1 MDKDKSNVVLVTG
14 ATGGIGKSIVTKFAE
29 RGMTLAIADKDEE
42 QANKLAYEI
51 NHNDG
56 KAMVFPGDLL
66 DKKYCDNIAITVKEK
81 LGSIDILINNAGLM
95 RRGDITQTNDED
107 YELSMKINVEA
118 PFRLIRAAIP
128 IMAAAGGGS
137 IVNISSCWG
146 INPGP
151 NHLIYCTTKGALASM
166 TKCLGRDHAHQN
178 IRINAV
184 CPNEVNTPML
194 RTGFKIRGLNPD
206 DALDELN
213 QSVPI
218 GRIAEPDEI
227 ADVVAFLSSDEA
239 RYICGSLVEIN
250 GGKPFTN
257 KIIVITGATRGIGLA
272 CAMRLQKEGAI
283 ICAIQRGNSKLF
295 DSFWV

>member
-1 MDKDKSNVVLVTG
+1 M
-14 ATGGIGKSIVTKFAE
+14 A
-29 RGMTLAIADKDEE
+29 
-42 QANKLAYEI
+42 
-51 NHNDG
+51 
-56 KAMVFPGDLL
+56 FPGDLL
-66 DKKYCDNIAITVKEK
+66 DQNYSDSLANEVKEK

-95 RRGDITQTNDED
+95 RRGDITQTSDED

-118 PFRLIRAAIP
+118 PFRLIRASIP
-128 IMAAAGGGS
+128 LMAESGGGS

-151 NHLIYCTTKGALASM
+151 NHLIYCTTKAALAAM

-194 RTGFKIRGLNPD
+194 RTGFEIRGLNPD
-206 DALDELN
+206 DAIEELN

-218 GRIAEPDEI
+218 GHIAEPEEI
-227 ADVVAFLSSDEA
+227 ADVVAFLSSYEA

-250 GGKPFTN
+250 GGKA
-257 KIIVITGATRGIGLA
+257 VY
-272 CAMRLQKEGAI
+272 
-283 ICAIQRGNSKLF
+283 
-295 DSFWV
+295 

>member
-1 MDKDKSNVVLVTG
+1 MGKDKSNVVLVTG
-14 ATGGIGKSIVTKFAE
+14 ASGGIGKAIVNKYSRQGLT
-29 RGMTLAIADKDEE
+29 MAIADKDEDK
-42 QANKLAYEI
+42 ANKLVHEI
-51 NHNDG
+51 NHGNG
-56 KAMVFPGDLL
+56 KAMAFPGDLL
-66 DKKYCDNIAITVKEK
+66 DQNYSDNLANEVKEK

-95 RRGDITQTNDED
+95 RRGDITQTSDED

-118 PFRLIRAAIP
+118 PFRLIRASIP
-128 IMAAAGGGS
+128 LMVDSGGGS

-151 NHLIYCTTKGALASM
+151 NHLIYCTTKAALAAM

-194 RTGFKIRGLNPD
+194 RTGFEIRGLNPD
-206 DALDELN
+206 DAMRELN

-218 GRIAEPDEI
+218 GHIAEPEEI
-227 ADVVAFLSSDEA
+227 ADVVAFLSSNEA

-250 GGKPFTN
+250 GGKA
-257 KIIVITGATRGIGLA
+257 VY
-272 CAMRLQKEGAI
+272 
-283 ICAIQRGNSKLF
+283 
-295 DSFWV
+295 

>member
-1 MDKDKSNVVLVTG
+1 MGKDKSNVVLVTG
-14 ATGGIGKSIVTKFAE
+14 ANGGIGKAIVNKYSRQGLT
-29 RGMTLAIADKDEE
+29 MAIADKDEDK
-42 QANKLAYEI
+42 ANKLVHEI
-51 NHNDG
+51 NHSNG
-56 KAMVFPGDLL
+56 KAMAFPGDLL
-66 DKKYCDNIAITVKEK
+66 DQNYSDNLANEVKEK

-95 RRGDITQTNDED
+95 RRGDITQTSDED

-118 PFRLIRAAIP
+118 PFRLIRASIP
-128 IMAAAGGGS
+128 LMVDSGGGS

-151 NHLIYCTTKGALASM
+151 NHLIYCTTKAALAAM

-194 RTGFKIRGLNPD
+194 RTGFEIRGLNPD
-206 DALDELN
+206 DAIRELN

-218 GRIAEPDEI
+218 GHIAEPEEI

-250 GGKPFTN
+250 GGKA
-257 KIIVITGATRGIGLA
+257 VY
-272 CAMRLQKEGAI
+272 
-283 ICAIQRGNSKLF
+283 
-295 DSFWV
+295 

>member
-1 MDKDKSNVVLVTG
+1 MNNKKSNVVLVTG
-14 ATGGIGKSIVTKFAE
+14 ANGGIGKAIVNKYS
-29 RGMTLAIADKDEE
+29 RQGLTLAIADKDEDA
-42 QANKLAYEI
+42 ANKLVHEI
-51 NHNDG
+51 NHGNG
-56 KAMVFPGDLL
+56 KAMAFPGDLL
-66 DKKYCDNIAITVKEK
+66 DQNYSDNLANEVKEK

-95 RRGDITQTNDED
+95 RRGDITQTSDED

-118 PFRLIRAAIP
+118 PFRLIRASIP
-128 IMAAAGGGS
+128 LMVDSGGGS

-151 NHLIYCTTKGALASM
+151 NHLIYCTTKAALAAM

-194 RTGFKIRGLNPD
+194 RTGFEIRGLNPD
-206 DALDELN
+206 DAMRELN

-218 GRIAEPDEI
+218 GHIAEPEEI

-250 GGKPFTN
+250 GGKA
-257 KIIVITGATRGIGLA
+257 VY
-272 CAMRLQKEGAI
+272 
-283 ICAIQRGNSKLF
+283 
-295 DSFWV
+295 

>member
-14 ATGGIGKSIVTKFAE
+14 ANGGIGKAIVNKYS
-29 RGMTLAIADKDEE
+29 RQGLTLAIADKDEE
-42 QANKLAYEI
+42 QANKLVHEI
-51 NHNDG
+51 NRGNG
-56 KAMVFPGDLL
+56 KAMAFPGDLL
-66 DKKYCDNIAITVKEK
+66 DQNYSDCLANEVKEK

-95 RRGDITQTNDED
+95 RRGDITQTSDED

-118 PFRLIRAAIP
+118 PFRLIRASIP
-128 IMAAAGGGS
+128 LMVESGGGS

-151 NHLIYCTTKGALASM
+151 NHLIYCTTKAALAAM
-166 TKCLGRDHAHQN
+166 TKCLGRDHADQN

-194 RTGFKIRGLNPD
+194 RTGFEVRGLNPD
-206 DALDELN
+206 DAIEELN

-218 GRIAEPDEI
+218 GHIAEPEEI

-250 GGKPFTN
+250 GGKA
-257 KIIVITGATRGIGLA
+257 VY
-272 CAMRLQKEGAI
+272 
-283 ICAIQRGNSKLF
+283 
-295 DSFWV
+295 

>member
-1 MDKDKSNVVLVTG
+1 MGKDKSNVVLVTG
-14 ATGGIGKSIVTKFAE
+14 ATGGIGKSIVNKYAE
-29 RGMTLAIADKDEE
+29 QGFTLAIADKNEDE
-42 QANKLAYEI
+42 ANKLANEI
-51 NHNDG
+51 NHNG
-56 KAMVFPGDLL
+56 GMAMVFYGNLL
-66 DKKYCDNIAITVKEK
+66 DQSYCDNLTSEVQTK
-81 LGSIDILINNAGLM
+81 LGTVGILINNAGFM
-95 RRGDITQTNDED
+95 SRGDITQTSDED

-118 PFRLIRAAIP
+118 PFRLIRASIP
-128 IMAAAGGGS
+128 LMVESGGGS

-151 NHLIYCTTKGALASM
+151 NHLIYCTTKAALAAM

-194 RTGFKIRGLNPD
+194 RTGFEIRGLNPD
-206 DALDELN
+206 DAIEELN

-218 GRIAEPDEI
+218 GHIAEPEEI

-250 GGKPFTN
+250 GGKA
-257 KIIVITGATRGIGLA
+257 VY
-272 CAMRLQKEGAI
+272 
-283 ICAIQRGNSKLF
+283 
-295 DSFWV
+295 

>member
-1 MDKDKSNVVLVTG
+1 MGKDKSNVVLVTG
-14 ATGGIGKSIVTKFAE
+14 ATGGIGKSIVNKYAEQGFA
-29 RGMTLAIADKDEE
+29 LAIADKDEDE
-42 QANKLAYEI
+42 ANKLANEI
-51 NHNDG
+51 NHNG
-56 KAMVFPGDLL
+56 GMAMVFYGDLL
-66 DKKYCDNIAITVKEK
+66 DQSYCDNLTSEVQTK
-81 LGSIDILINNAGLM
+81 LGTVGILINNAGFM
-95 RRGDITQTNDED
+95 SRGDITQTSDED

-118 PFRLIRAAIP
+118 PFRLIRASIP
-128 IMAAAGGGS
+128 LMVESGGGS

-151 NHLIYCTTKGALASM
+151 NHLIYCTTKAALAAM

-194 RTGFKIRGLNPD
+194 RTGFEIRGLNPD
-206 DALDELN
+206 DAIEELN

-218 GRIAEPDEI
+218 GHIAEPEEI

-250 GGKPFTN
+250 GGKA
-257 KIIVITGATRGIGLA
+257 VY
-272 CAMRLQKEGAI
+272 
-283 ICAIQRGNSKLF
+283 
-295 DSFWV
+295 

>member
-1 MDKDKSNVVLVTG
+1 MGKDKSNVVLVTG
-14 ATGGIGKSIVTKFAE
+14 ANGGIGKAIVNKYS
-29 RGMTLAIADKDEE
+29 RQGLTLAIADKDEE
-42 QANKLAYEI
+42 QANKLVHEI
-51 NHNDG
+51 NRGNG
-56 KAMVFPGDLL
+56 KAMAFPGDLL
-66 DKKYCDNIAITVKEK
+66 DQNYSDSLANEVKEK

-95 RRGDITQTNDED
+95 RRGDITQTSDED

-118 PFRLIRAAIP
+118 PFRLIRASIP
-128 IMAAAGGGS
+128 LMVESGGGS

-151 NHLIYCTTKGALASM
+151 NHLIYCTTKAALAAM

-194 RTGFKIRGLNPD
+194 RTGFEIRGLNPD
-206 DALDELN
+206 DAITELN
-213 QSVPI
+213 HSVPI
-218 GRIAEPDEI
+218 GHIAEPEEI

-250 GGKPFTN
+250 GGKA
-257 KIIVITGATRGIGLA
+257 VY
-272 CAMRLQKEGAI
+272 
-283 ICAIQRGNSKLF
+283 
-295 DSFWV
+295 

>member
-1 MDKDKSNVVLVTG
+1 MGKDKSNVVLVTG
-14 ATGGIGKSIVTKFAE
+14 ANGGIGKAIVNKYSRQGLT
-29 RGMTLAIADKDEE
+29 MAIADKEE
-42 QANKLAYEI
+42 DAANKLVHEI
-51 NHNDG
+51 NSSNG
-56 KAMVFPGDLL
+56 KAMAFPGDLL
-66 DKKYCDNIAITVKEK
+66 DQNYSDNLANEVKEK

-95 RRGDITQTNDED
+95 RRGDITQTSDED

-118 PFRLIRAAIP
+118 PFRLIRASIP
-128 IMAAAGGGS
+128 LMVDSGGGS

-151 NHLIYCTTKGALASM
+151 NHLIYCTTKAALAAM

-194 RTGFKIRGLNPD
+194 RTGFEIRGLNTD
-206 DALDELN
+206 DAIRELN

-218 GRIAEPDEI
+218 GHIAEPEEI

-250 GGKPFTN
+250 GGKA
-257 KIIVITGATRGIGLA
+257 VY
-272 CAMRLQKEGAI
+272 
-283 ICAIQRGNSKLF
+283 
-295 DSFWV
+295 

>member
-1 MDKDKSNVVLVTG
+1 MTKDKSNVVLVTG
-14 ATGGIGKSIVTKFAE
+14 ATGGIGKSIVNKYAE
-29 RGMTLAIADKDEE
+29 QGFTLAIADKDEDE
-42 QANKLAYEI
+42 ANKLANEI
-51 NHNDG
+51 NHNG
-56 KAMVFPGDLL
+56 GMAMVFYGDLL
-66 DKKYCDNIAITVKEK
+66 DQSYCDNLTSEVQTK
-81 LGSIDILINNAGLM
+81 LGTVGILINNAGFM
-95 RRGDITQTNDED
+95 SRGDITQTSDEE

-118 PFRLIRAAIP
+118 PFRLIRASIP
-128 IMAAAGGGS
+128 LMVESGGGS

-151 NHLIYCTTKGALASM
+151 NHLIYCTTKAALAAM

-194 RTGFKIRGLNPD
+194 RTGFEIRGLNPD
-206 DALDELN
+206 DAIEELN

-218 GRIAEPDEI
+218 GHIAEPEEI

-250 GGKPFTN
+250 GGKA
-257 KIIVITGATRGIGLA
+257 VY
-272 CAMRLQKEGAI
+272 
-283 ICAIQRGNSKLF
+283 
-295 DSFWV
+295 

>member
-1 MDKDKSNVVLVTG
+1 MGKDKSNVVLVTG
-14 ATGGIGKSIVTKFAE
+14 ANGGIGKAIVNKYSRQGLT
-29 RGMTLAIADKDEE
+29 MAIADKEE
-42 QANKLAYEI
+42 DAANKLVHEI
-51 NHNDG
+51 NSSNG
-56 KAMVFPGDLL
+56 KAMAFPGDLL
-66 DKKYCDNIAITVKEK
+66 DQNYSDNLANEVKEK

-95 RRGDITQTNDED
+95 RRGNITQTSDED

-118 PFRLIRAAIP
+118 PFRLIRASIP
-128 IMAAAGGGS
+128 LMVDSGGGS

-151 NHLIYCTTKGALASM
+151 NHLIYCTTKAALAAM

-194 RTGFKIRGLNPD
+194 RTGFEIRGLNPD
-206 DALDELN
+206 DAIRELN

-218 GRIAEPDEI
+218 GHIAEPEEI

-250 GGKPFTN
+250 GGKA
-257 KIIVITGATRGIGLA
+257 VY
-272 CAMRLQKEGAI
+272 
-283 ICAIQRGNSKLF
+283 
-295 DSFWV
+295 

>member
-1 MDKDKSNVVLVTG
+1 MYK
-14 ATGGIGKSIVTKFAE
+14 
-29 RGMTLAIADKDEE
+29 R
-42 QANKLAYEI
+42 Q
-51 NHNDG
+51 
-56 KAMVFPGDLL
+56 PGDLL
-66 DKKYCDNIAITVKEK
+66 DQNYSDNLANEVKEK

-95 RRGDITQTNDED
+95 RRGDITQTSDED

-118 PFRLIRAAIP
+118 PFRLIRASILL
-128 IMAAAGGGS
+128 MAESGGGS

-151 NHLIYCTTKGALASM
+151 NHLIYCTTKAALAAM

-194 RTGFKIRGLNPD
+194 RTGFEIRGLNPD
-206 DALDELN
+206 DAIEELN

-218 GRIAEPDEI
+218 GHIAEPEEI

-250 GGKPFTN
+250 GGKA
-257 KIIVITGATRGIGLA
+257 VY
-272 CAMRLQKEGAI
+272 
-283 ICAIQRGNSKLF
+283 
-295 DSFWV
+295 

>member
-1 MDKDKSNVVLVTG
+1 MVKDKSNVVLVTG
-14 ATGGIGKSIVTKFAE
+14 ATGGIGKSIVNKYS
-29 RGMTLAIADKDEE
+29 RQGLTLAIADKDEE
-42 QANKLAYEI
+42 QANKLVHEI
-51 NHNDG
+51 NHGNG

-66 DKKYCDNIAITVKEK
+66 DQNYCDSLANEVQKK

-95 RRGDITQTNDED
+95 RRGDITQTSDED
-107 YELSMKINVEA
+107 YDLSMKINVEA

-128 IMAAAGGGS
+128 LMAEAGGGS
-137 IVNISSCWG
+137 IVNVSSCWG

-151 NHLIYCTTKGALASM
+151 NHLIYCTTKAALAAM

-194 RTGFKIRGLNPD
+194 RTGFEIRGLNPD
-206 DALDELN
+206 DAIEELN

-218 GRIAEPDEI
+218 GHIAEPEEI
-227 ADVVAFLSSDEA
+227 ANVVSFLSSDEA

-250 GGKPFTN
+250 GGKA
-257 KIIVITGATRGIGLA
+257 VY
-272 CAMRLQKEGAI
+272 
-283 ICAIQRGNSKLF
+283 
-295 DSFWV
+295 

>member
-1 MDKDKSNVVLVTG
+1 MGKDKSNVVLVTG
-14 ATGGIGKSIVTKFAE
+14 ASGGIGKAIVNKYSRQGLT
-29 RGMTLAIADKDEE
+29 MAIADKDEDA
-42 QANKLAYEI
+42 ANKLVHEI
-51 NHNDG
+51 NQSSG
-56 KAMVFPGDLL
+56 KAMAFPGDLM
-66 DKKYCDNIAITVKEK
+66 DQNYSDNLANEVKEK

-95 RRGDITQTNDED
+95 RRGDITQTSDED

-118 PFRLIRAAIP
+118 PFRLIRASIP
-128 IMAAAGGGS
+128 LMVDSGGGS

-151 NHLIYCTTKGALASM
+151 NHLIYCTTKAALAAM

-194 RTGFKIRGLNPD
+194 RTGFEIRGLNPD
-206 DALDELN
+206 DAIRELN

-218 GRIAEPDEI
+218 GHIAEPEEI
-227 ADVVAFLSSDEA
+227 ADVVAFLSSNEA

-250 GGKPFTN
+250 GGKA
-257 KIIVITGATRGIGLA
+257 VY
-272 CAMRLQKEGAI
+272 
-283 ICAIQRGNSKLF
+283 
-295 DSFWV
+295 

>member
-1 MDKDKSNVVLVTG
+1 MNRNKSNVVLVTG
-14 ATGGIGKSIVTKFAE
+14 ACGGIGKSIVTKYAQQGE
-29 RGMTLAIADKDEE
+29 TLAIADKNEE
-42 QANKLAYEI
+42 QAHKLAHEI
-51 NHNDG
+51 NQNG
-56 KAMVFPGDLL
+56 AQAMVFSGDLL
-66 DKKYCDNIAITVKEK
+66 DKRYCDNLANEVQKK
-81 LGSIDILINNAGLM
+81 LGSIDILINNAGFM
-95 RRGDITQTNDED
+95 RRGDITQTSDED

-128 IMAAAGGGS
+128 LMATAGGGS
-137 IVNISSCWG
+137 IVNVSSCWG

-151 NHLIYCTTKGALASM
+151 NHLIYCTTKAALAAM

-206 DALDELN
+206 DAIEELN

-218 GRIAEPDEI
+218 GHIAEPEEI
-227 ADVVAFLSSDEA
+227 ADVVSFLSSDEA

-250 GGKPFTN
+250 GGKA
-257 KIIVITGATRGIGLA
+257 VY
-272 CAMRLQKEGAI
+272 
-283 ICAIQRGNSKLF
+283 
-295 DSFWV
+295 

>member
-1 MDKDKSNVVLVTG
+1 MGKDKSNVVLVTG
-14 ATGGIGKSIVTKFAE
+14 ANGGIGKAIVNKYSRQGLT
-29 RGMTLAIADKDEE
+29 MAIADKDEDA
-42 QANKLAYEI
+42 ANKLVHEI
-51 NHNDG
+51 NSSNG
-56 KAMVFPGDLL
+56 KAMAFPGDLL
-66 DKKYCDNIAITVKEK
+66 DQNYSDNLANEVKEK

-95 RRGDITQTNDED
+95 RRGNITQTSDED

-118 PFRLIRAAIP
+118 PFRLIRASIP
-128 IMAAAGGGS
+128 LMVDSGGGS

-151 NHLIYCTTKGALASM
+151 NHLIYCTTKAALAAM

-194 RTGFKIRGLNPD
+194 RTGFEIRGLNPD
-206 DALDELN
+206 DAIRELN

-218 GRIAEPDEI
+218 GHIAEPEEI
-227 ADVVAFLSSDEA
+227 ADVVAFLSSNEA

-250 GGKPFTN
+250 GGKA
-257 KIIVITGATRGIGLA
+257 VY
-272 CAMRLQKEGAI
+272 
-283 ICAIQRGNSKLF
+283 
-295 DSFWV
+295 

>member
-1 MDKDKSNVVLVTG
+1 MGKDKSNVVLVTG
-14 ATGGIGKSIVTKFAE
+14 ANGGIGKAIVYKYSRQGLT
-29 RGMTLAIADKDEE
+29 MAIADKDEDA
-42 QANKLAYEI
+42 ANKLVHEI
-51 NHNDG
+51 NSSNG
-56 KAMVFPGDLL
+56 KAMAFPGDLL
-66 DKKYCDNIAITVKEK
+66 DQNYSDNLANEVKEK

-95 RRGDITQTNDED
+95 RRGDITQTSDED

-118 PFRLIRAAIP
+118 PFRLIRASIP
-128 IMAAAGGGS
+128 LMVDSGGGS

-151 NHLIYCTTKGALASM
+151 NHLIYCTTKAALAAM

-194 RTGFKIRGLNPD
+194 RTGFEIRGLNPD
-206 DALDELN
+206 DAIRELN

-218 GRIAEPDEI
+218 GHIAEPEEI
-227 ADVVAFLSSDEA
+227 ADVVAFLSSNEA

-250 GGKPFTN
+250 GGKA
-257 KIIVITGATRGIGLA
+257 VY
-272 CAMRLQKEGAI
+272 
-283 ICAIQRGNSKLF
+283 
-295 DSFWV
+295 

>member
-1 MDKDKSNVVLVTG
+1 MGKDKSNVVLVTG
-14 ATGGIGKSIVTKFAE
+14 ATGGIGKSIVNKYAE
-29 RGMTLAIADKDEE
+29 QGFTLAIADKNEDE
-42 QANKLAYEI
+42 ANKLANEI
-51 NHNDG
+51 NHNG
-56 KAMVFPGDLL
+56 GMAMVFYGDLL
-66 DKKYCDNIAITVKEK
+66 DQSYCDNLTSEVQTK
-81 LGSIDILINNAGLM
+81 LGTVGILINNAGFM
-95 RRGDITQTNDED
+95 SRGDITQTSDED

-118 PFRLIRAAIP
+118 PFRLIRASIP
-128 IMAAAGGGS
+128 LMVESGGGS

-151 NHLIYCTTKGALASM
+151 NHLIYCTTKAALAAM

-194 RTGFKIRGLNPD
+194 RTGFEIRGLNPD
-206 DALDELN
+206 DAIEELN

-218 GRIAEPDEI
+218 GHIAEPEEI

-250 GGKPFTN
+250 GGKA
-257 KIIVITGATRGIGLA
+257 VY
-272 CAMRLQKEGAI
+272 
-283 ICAIQRGNSKLF
+283 
-295 DSFWV
+295 